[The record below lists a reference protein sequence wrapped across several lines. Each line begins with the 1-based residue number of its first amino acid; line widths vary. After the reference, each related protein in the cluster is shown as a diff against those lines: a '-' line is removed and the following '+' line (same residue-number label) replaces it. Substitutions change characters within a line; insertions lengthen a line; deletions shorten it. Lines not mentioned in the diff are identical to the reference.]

1 MEDLRMMQ
9 QNCKMWQ
16 DRERKAMAYRSW
28 LVQARL
34 SARMTQT
41 QVADACGISRS
52 AYQKYEYGQR
62 TPRKSKR
69 EELQKILAL
78 RSARFDMVQEEQ

>member
-1 MEDLRMMQ
+1 MMQ
-9 QNCKMWQ
+9 QNFQMWQ
-16 DRERKAMAYRSW
+16 DRERKAMAYRGW

-41 QVADACGISRS
+41 QVADACGISKS

-69 EELQKILAL
+69 EELQKVLAL
-78 RSARFDMVQEEQ
+78 HSSGFDMAQEEQ

>member
-1 MEDLRMMQ
+1 MMQ
-9 QNCKMWQ
+9 QNHQTWQ
-16 DRERKAMAYRSW
+16 EREKKALAYRGW

-62 TPRKSKR
+62 TPRRSKR
-69 EELQKILAL
+69 EELTKLLAVH
-78 RSARFDMVQEEQ
+78 SSGFDRTKEDQ

>member
-1 MEDLRMMQ
+1 MMQ
-9 QNCKMWQ
+9 QNHRMWQ
-16 DRERKAMAYRSW
+16 EREKKALAYRGW

-41 QVADACGISRS
+41 EVADACGISRS

-62 TPRKSKR
+62 TPRRSKR
-69 EELQKILAL
+69 EELQKVLAL
-78 RSARFDMVQEEQ
+78 RLPGFDKAQEDQ

>member
-1 MEDLRMMQ
+1 M
-9 QNCKMWQ
+9 MWQ
-16 DRERKAMAYRSW
+16 NRQAWQERERRAMAYRGW

-34 SARMTQT
+34 NARMTQT

-62 TPRKSKR
+62 TPRKQKR
-69 EELQKILAL
+69 EELLKVLSLQTPG
-78 RSARFDMVQEEQ
+78 FDSGMEE

>member
-1 MEDLRMMQ
+1 MMQ
-9 QNCKMWQ
+9 QDHKVWQ
-16 DRERKAMAYRSW
+16 EKERKALAYRGW

-34 SARMTQT
+34 TARMTQT

-69 EELQKILAL
+69 EELSKVLAL
-78 RSARFDMVQEEQ
+78 HATGFDRGQEEQ

>member
-1 MEDLRMMQ
+1 MMQ
-9 QNCKMWQ
+9 HNQQW
-16 DRERKAMAYRSW
+16 REREKKALAYRGW
-28 LVQARL
+28 LVEARL

-69 EELQKILAL
+69 EELLKVLSLQAP
-78 RSARFDMVQEEQ
+78 AFDRGQEEQ